1 MKLACDA
8 GATLM
13 SEPTIAELQAAMSA
27 AIEAEAFER
36 AAELRAEIVR
46 RGGEVL
52 GSKIR
57 RQVPGAMG
65 LGSDQQVYAPPKGW
79 KPPPRPEPL
88 TSNQGRRGGRRRTP

>member
-1 MKLACDA
+1 
-8 GATLM
+8 M
-13 SEPTIAELQAAMSA
+13 SEPPISELTVAELQVQMAA

-36 AAELRAEIVR
+36 AAELRARLVEL
-46 RGGEVL
+46 GGEIP

-57 RQVPGAMG
+57 RQVPGKMG